1 MSTINSLVYSPQGG
15 HDSPLQYS
23 CLENPHGQRSL
34 AGYSPWCCKE
44 LDMTERQNT
53 FTYQVRSANSKT
65 EGGQLAGQ
73 PARRVQHTPSVT
85 GSFGHMQFKSLHLDP
100 VTELCILEVREDKA
114 TAFI

>member
-34 AGYSPWCCKE
+34 AGYSPWCHKE
-44 LDMTERQNT
+44 LDMTEQQNT

-65 EGGQLAGQ
+65 EGEQLAGDGCNILQ
-73 PARRVQHTPSVT
+73 SVT
-85 GSFGHMQFKSLHLDP
+85 GSFGHRQFKSLHLDP
-100 VTELCILEVREDKA
+100 VTELYILEVRENKA